1 MNNSIKPIS
10 KALSILFMAG
20 GALMVISAG
29 CFVFFWHRELMCWIF
44 LLGAVLFTLV
54 QAQQT
59 YQGDDLAL
67 KRLKR
72 IQSMAGLCFIIGG
85 MLMADTAYGFFR
97 PLFHNYIDYVTYV
110 YNKWVVFLLIGAVI
124 EVYTVHRI
132 DYLLSK
138 KNIKG

>member
-10 KALSILFMAG
+10 KALSIL
-20 GALMVISAG
+20 LS
-29 CFVFFWHRELMCWIF
+29 
-44 LLGAVLFTLV
+44 
-54 QAQQT
+54 

-97 PLFHNYIDYVTYV
+97 PLFHNYIDYVTYL

>member
-1 MNNSIKPIS
+1 
-10 KALSILFMAG
+10 
-20 GALMVISAG
+20 MVISAG

>member
-10 KALSILFMAG
+10 KALSILFMVG

-29 CFVFFWHRELMCWIF
+29 
-44 LLGAVLFTLV
+44 
-54 QAQQT
+54 QQT

>member
-29 CFVFFWHRELMCWIF
+29 CFVFFLHRELMCWIF

-54 QAQQT
+54 QAQQS

-72 IQSMAGLCFIIGG
+72 IQGLAGLCFVVGG

-97 PLFHNYIDYVTYV
+97 PLFHNYVDYITYL